1 MEDELI
7 KIWQSSPKAEQIKFE
22 KSRLI
27 LDMQS
32 SLDRF
37 HRFIKYRII
46 HDQIACIIVIAGFI
60 YGIYLVPPILSK
72 IACFFIVLWAIW
84 YLLQLVGSKKM
95 KPTSVTLNYLEYLEK
110 NRDYLT
116 YLKETII
123 RSMYSYAILA
133 LPAYFLFISG
143 VYFDGLS
150 DITFFIKLIF
160 LGIFVHIGAY
170 AYSKWE
176 VKKVDTYGLKKIDE
190 LIEVME
196 E

>member
-27 LDMQS
+27 LDLQS

-72 IACFFIVLWAIW
+72 IACFFIILWAIW
-84 YLLQLVGSKKM
+84 YLLQLVRSKKM

-110 NRDYLT
+110 NRDYMLI
-116 YLKETII
+116 LKKTIVK
-123 RSMYSYAILA
+123 SMYSYAILA

-143 VYFDGLS
+143 VYFDGISNL
-150 DITFFIKLIF
+150 DFFIKLIII
-160 LGIFVHIGAY
+160 GIIGHAAAY
-170 AYSKWE
+170 AYSMWE
-176 VKKVDTYGLKKIDE
+176 VKKIDAIRLKKINE
-190 LIEVME
+190 LIKVME